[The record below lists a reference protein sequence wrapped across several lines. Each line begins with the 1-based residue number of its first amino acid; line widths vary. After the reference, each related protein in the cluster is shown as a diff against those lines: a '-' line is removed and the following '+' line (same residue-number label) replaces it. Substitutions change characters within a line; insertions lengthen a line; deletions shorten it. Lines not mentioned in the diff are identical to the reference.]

1 MSRTYPITFEHGRMV
16 KVVAPGKSGSDVPI
30 EVTIDINE
38 MEPGTSHRIDINADG
53 SIAIHSKDPFI
64 EVPPDLP
71 EGEEDAYVAAM
82 TAKHEEIRAEFMDE
96 LRDTLAQDDG

>member
-1 MSRTYPITFEHGRMV
+1 MKTYPIEFEHGRMV
-16 KVVAPGKSGSDVPI
+16 KVVAPGKSGSDTPI
-30 EVTIDINE
+30 EITIDIDA

-64 EVPPDLP
+64 EIPPDLP

-82 TAKHEEIRAEFMDE
+82 TEKQEAIQAEFLEE
-96 LRDTLAQDDG
+96 LRDTQAQSNE